1 MPPCGDG
8 NETEIYKR
16 IFKDWNMGKWSTI
29 LGYGKRM
36 VNNSATRS
44 LGGAIVH
51 PQRTL
56 AGFGHATK
64 TAVIGGGMGYL
75 AWENIVNDKPV
86 VRTVADVLVGEENV
100 DKGVEMA
107 GQAAEKVEQA
117 VGQAGKALQ
126 DVKEGVSTM
135 NQTWGGI
142 GTFLGNLTG
151 GNGLDMFGN
160 FFSNLGK
167 GNVSGLGMLGLV
179 ASALLVFGRFGWLG
193 KIGGLLLGMMLIG
206 NNSRVEQV
214 QPVGQT
220 PQEGQERQGGR
231 RR

>member
-1 MPPCGDG
+1 
-8 NETEIYKR
+8 
-16 IFKDWNMGKWSTI
+16 MGF
-29 LGYGKRM
+29 GKKL
-36 VNNSATRS
+36 VNNPVTRS
-44 LGGAIVH
+44 MGGAVVH

-64 TAVIGGGMGYL
+64 TAVVGGGMGYL

-100 DKGVEMA
+100 DKGMEIA
-107 GQAAEKVEQA
+107 GQAADRVEQA
-117 VGQAGKALQ
+117 VDKAGEALQ
-126 DVKEGVSTM
+126 
-135 NQTWGGI
+135 
-142 GTFLGNLTG
+142 GNITG

-206 NNSRVEQV
+206 NHSRIEQTH
-214 QPVGQT
+214 PIGQT
-220 PQEGQERQGGR
+220 PQESQERQGGMR
-231 RR
+231 R

>member
-1 MPPCGDG
+1 
-8 NETEIYKR
+8 
-16 IFKDWNMGKWSTI
+16 MGF
-29 LGYGKRM
+29 GKKL
-36 VNNSATRS
+36 VNNSVTRS
-44 LGGAIVH
+44 MGGAVVH

-64 TAVIGGGMGYL
+64 TAVVGGGMGYL

-107 GQAAEKVEQA
+107 GQAAEKVEDA
-117 VGQAGKALQ
+117 VGQAGEALQ
-126 DVKEGVSTM
+126 DVKEGVSTL

-167 GNVSGLGMLGLV
+167 GNVSGLGILGLV

-206 NNSRVEQV
+206 NNSRIEQTHSA
-214 QPVGQT
+214 GQS
-220 PQEGQERQGGR
+220 PQEKQERQGGMR
-231 RR
+231 R

>member
-1 MPPCGDG
+1 
-8 NETEIYKR
+8 
-16 IFKDWNMGKWSTI
+16 MGKWATI
-29 LGYGKRM
+29 LGYGKRL

-56 AGFGHATK
+56 AGLGHATK
-64 TAVIGGGMGYL
+64 TAVVGGGMGYL

-107 GQAAEKVEQA
+107 GQAAEKMEQA
-117 VGQAGKALQ
+117 VGQAGEALQ
-126 DVKEGVSTM
+126 GVKEGVSTM

-206 NNSRVEQV
+206 NNSRIEQTHL
-214 QPVGQT
+214 VGQT
-220 PQEGQERQGGR
+220 PQEGQERQGGMR
-231 RR
+231 R

>member
-1 MPPCGDG
+1 MAGWA
-8 NETEIYKR
+8 R
-16 IFKDWNMGKWSTI
+16 I
-29 LGYGKRM
+29 LGFGKKL

-44 LGGAIVH
+44 LGGAVVH

-56 AGFGHATK
+56 AGLGNATK
-64 TAVIGGGMGYL
+64 TAVVGGGMGYL

-107 GQAAEKVEQA
+107 GQAAEKMEQA
-117 VGQAGKALQ
+117 VGQAGEALQ
-126 DVKEGVSTM
+126 GVKEGVSTM

-142 GTFLGNLTG
+142 GSFLGNLTG

-206 NNSRVEQV
+206 NNSRMEQK
-214 QPVGQT
+214 QPAEQT

>member
-1 MPPCGDG
+1 
-8 NETEIYKR
+8 
-16 IFKDWNMGKWSTI
+16 MGKWATI
-29 LGYGKRM
+29 LGYGKRL

-56 AGFGHATK
+56 AGLGHATK
-64 TAVIGGGMGYL
+64 TAVVGGGMGYL

-126 DVKEGVSTM
+126 CVKEGVSTM

-206 NNSRVEQV
+206 NHSRIEQTL
-214 QPVGQT
+214 PVGQA
-220 PQEGQERQGGR
+220 PQEEQERQGGMR
-231 RR
+231 R

>member
-1 MPPCGDG
+1 MAGWA
-8 NETEIYKR
+8 R
-16 IFKDWNMGKWSTI
+16 I
-29 LGYGKRM
+29 LGFGKKLI
-36 VNNSATRS
+36 NNSATRS
-44 LGGAIVH
+44 LGGAVVH

-56 AGFGHATK
+56 AGLGHATK
-64 TAVIGGGMGYL
+64 TAVVGGGMGYL

-86 VRTVADVLVGEENV
+86 VRTVADVLGGEENV

-107 GQAAEKVEQA
+107 GQAADRVEQA
-117 VGQAGKALQ
+117 VDQAGEALQ
-126 DVKEGVSTM
+126 GVKEGVSTM
-135 NQTWGGI
+135 NRTWGGI

-179 ASALLVFGRFGWLG
+179 ASALLVFGRFGRLG

-206 NNSRVEQV
+206 NNSRIEQK
-214 QPVGQT
+214 QPAGQT
-220 PQEGQERQGGR
+220 PQEEQGRQGGIR
-231 RR
+231 R

>member
-1 MPPCGDG
+1 
-8 NETEIYKR
+8 
-16 IFKDWNMGKWSTI
+16 MGKWATI
-29 LGYGKRM
+29 LGYGKRL

-44 LGGAIVH
+44 LGGAVVH

-64 TAVIGGGMGYL
+64 TAVVGGGMGYF

-107 GQAAEKVEQA
+107 GQAAEKVEDA
-117 VGQAGKALQ
+117 VGQAGEALQ
-126 DVKEGVSTM
+126 DVKEGVSTL

-167 GNVSGLGMLGLV
+167 GNVSGLGILGLV

-206 NNSRVEQV
+206 NNSRIEQTHSA
-214 QPVGQT
+214 GQS
-220 PQEGQERQGGR
+220 PQEKQERQGGMR
-231 RR
+231 R

>member
-1 MPPCGDG
+1 MAGWA
-8 NETEIYKR
+8 R
-16 IFKDWNMGKWSTI
+16 I
-29 LGYGKRM
+29 LGFGKKL

-44 LGGAIVH
+44 LGGAVVH

-56 AGFGHATK
+56 AGLGHATK
-64 TAVIGGGMGYL
+64 TAVVGGGMGYL

-107 GQAAEKVEQA
+107 GQAADRVEQA
-117 VGQAGKALQ
+117 VDQAGEALQ
-126 DVKEGVSTM
+126 GVKEGVSTM
-135 NQTWGGI
+135 NRTWGGI

-167 GNVSGLGMLGLV
+167 GNVSGLGMVGLV

-206 NNSRVEQV
+206 NNSRIEQK
-214 QPVGQT
+214 QPAGQT
-220 PQEGQERQGGR
+220 PQEEQGRQGGIR
-231 RR
+231 R

>member
-1 MPPCGDG
+1 MAGWA
-8 NETEIYKR
+8 R
-16 IFKDWNMGKWSTI
+16 I
-29 LGYGKRM
+29 LGFGKKLI
-36 VNNSATRS
+36 NNSATRS
-44 LGGAIVH
+44 LGGAVVH

-56 AGFGHATK
+56 AGLGHATK
-64 TAVIGGGMGYL
+64 TAVVGGGMGYL

-107 GQAAEKVEQA
+107 GQAADRVEQA
-117 VGQAGKALQ
+117 VDHAGEALQ
-126 DVKEGVSTM
+126 GVKEGVSTM
-135 NQTWGGI
+135 NRTWGGI

-179 ASALLVFGRFGWLG
+179 ASALLVFGRFGRLG

-206 NNSRVEQV
+206 NNSRIEQK
-214 QPVGQT
+214 QPAGQT
-220 PQEGQERQGGR
+220 PQEEQGRQGGIR
-231 RR
+231 R

>member
-1 MPPCGDG
+1 MSGWA
-8 NETEIYKR
+8 K
-16 IFKDWNMGKWSTI
+16 I
-29 LGYGKRM
+29 LGYGKKL
-36 VNNSATRS
+36 VNNSVTRS
-44 LGGAIVH
+44 LGGAVVH

-64 TAVIGGGMGYL
+64 TAVVGGGMGYL
-75 AWENIVNDKPV
+75 AWENIVNNKPV
-86 VRTVADVLVGEENV
+86 VRTMADVLVGEENV
-100 DKGVEMA
+100 DKSLEMA
-107 GQAAEKVEQA
+107 GQAAEKVEDA
-117 VGQAGKALQ
+117 VGQAGEALQ

-151 GNGLDMFGN
+151 GNGLNMFGN

-214 QPVGQT
+214 QPGRQT
-220 PQEGQERQGGR
+220 PQEEQERQGGR

>member
-1 MPPCGDG
+1 M
-8 NETEIYKR
+8 
-16 IFKDWNMGKWSTI
+16 
-29 LGYGKRM
+29 GYGKRLA
-36 VNNSATRS
+36 NNSATRS
-44 LGGAIVH
+44 LGGAVVH

-64 TAVIGGGMGYL
+64 TAVVGGGMGYL

-100 DKGVEMA
+100 EKGMEIA
-107 GQAAEKVEQA
+107 GQAAEEV
-117 VGQAGKALQ
+117 GKAIDETGEALHG
-126 DVKEGVSTM
+126 VKDGVRSL
-135 NQTWGGI
+135 NETWGGI

-206 NNSRVEQV
+206 NNSRIEQTH
-214 QPVGQT
+214 PVGQT
-220 PQEGQERQGGR
+220 PQDGQERQGGMR
-231 RR
+231 R

>member
-1 MPPCGDG
+1 MAGWA
-8 NETEIYKR
+8 R
-16 IFKDWNMGKWSTI
+16 I
-29 LGYGKRM
+29 LGFGKKLI
-36 VNNSATRS
+36 NNSATRS
-44 LGGAIVH
+44 LGGAVVH

-56 AGFGHATK
+56 AGLGHATK
-64 TAVIGGGMGYL
+64 TAVVGGGMGYL

-107 GQAAEKVEQA
+107 GQAADRVEQA
-117 VGQAGKALQ
+117 VDQAGEALQ
-126 DVKEGVSTM
+126 GVKEGVSTM

-151 GNGLDMFGN
+151 GNGLDMLGN

-206 NNSRVEQV
+206 NNSRIEQK
-214 QPVGQT
+214 QPAGQT
-220 PQEGQERQGGR
+220 PQEEQGRQGGIR
-231 RR
+231 R

>member
-1 MPPCGDG
+1 
-8 NETEIYKR
+8 
-16 IFKDWNMGKWSTI
+16 
-29 LGYGKRM
+29 
-36 VNNSATRS
+36 
-44 LGGAIVH
+44 
-51 PQRTL
+51 
-56 AGFGHATK
+56 
-64 TAVIGGGMGYL
+64 MGYL

-86 VRTVADVLVGEENV
+86 VRTVADVLVGEGAV
-100 DKGVEMA
+100 DKGMEMA
-107 GQAAEKVEQA
+107 GEAAEKVEQA
-117 VGQAGKALQ
+117 VDRAGEALQ
-126 DVKEGVSTM
+126 GVKEGVSTM

-206 NNSRVEQV
+206 NNSRIEQK
-214 QPVGQT
+214 QPAGQT
-220 PQEGQERQGGR
+220 PQEEQGRQGGIR
-231 RR
+231 R

>member
-1 MPPCGDG
+1 M
-8 NETEIYKR
+8 
-16 IFKDWNMGKWSTI
+16 
-29 LGYGKRM
+29 GYGKRLA
-36 VNNSATRS
+36 NNSATRS
-44 LGGAIVH
+44 LGGAVVH

-64 TAVIGGGMGYL
+64 TAVVGGGMGYL

-100 DKGVEMA
+100 EKGMEIA
-107 GQAAEKVEQA
+107 GQAAEEV
-117 VGQAGKALQ
+117 GKAIDETGEALHG
-126 DVKEGVSTM
+126 VKDGVRSL
-135 NQTWGGI
+135 NETWGGI

-151 GNGLDMFGN
+151 ENGLDMFGN

-206 NNSRVEQV
+206 NNSRIEQTH
-214 QPVGQT
+214 PVGQT
-220 PQEGQERQGGR
+220 PQDGQERQGGMR
-231 RR
+231 R

>member
-1 MPPCGDG
+1 MAGWA
-8 NETEIYKR
+8 R
-16 IFKDWNMGKWSTI
+16 I
-29 LGYGKRM
+29 LGFGKKL

-44 LGGAIVH
+44 LGGAVVH

-56 AGFGHATK
+56 AGLGHATK
-64 TAVIGGGMGYL
+64 TAVVGGGMGYL

-107 GQAAEKVEQA
+107 GQAADRVEQA
-117 VGQAGKALQ
+117 VDQAGEALQ
-126 DVKEGVSTM
+126 GVKEGVSTM
-135 NQTWGGI
+135 NRTWGGI

-167 GNVSGLGMLGLV
+167 GNVSGLEMLGLV

-206 NNSRVEQV
+206 NNSRIEQK
-214 QPVGQT
+214 QPAGQT
-220 PQEGQERQGGR
+220 PQEEQGRQGGIR
-231 RR
+231 R